1 MIELNITFIIQL
13 VNFLILLAVLNVIIY
28 RPIRHIVQQRSERMA
43 NNMTEIES
51 FNQTA
56 KDKVQEYEVTL
67 DNARKEGVEVRNGF
81 KQQGIDQEKEIVNQ
95 ASAESSKELA
105 ATRQELQS
113 EAEEARKKLKKQVK
127 GYAKLVADRVIVQS

>member
-13 VNFLILLAVLNVIIY
+13 VNFLILLAVLNVILY

-56 KDKVQEYEVTL
+56 KDKLQEYEVTL

>member
-28 RPIRHIVQQRSERMA
+28 RPIRHIVQQRSDRMA
-43 NNMTEIES
+43 NDMTEIES

-56 KDKVQEYEVTL
+56 KDKLQEYEVSL

-81 KQQGIDQEKEIVNQ
+81 KQEGVDQEKEIVNQ

>member
-28 RPIRHIVQQRSERMA
+28 RPIRHVVQQRSDRMA
-43 NNMTEIES
+43 NDMTEIES

-56 KDKVQEYEVTL
+56 KDKLQEYEVTL

-81 KQQGIDQEKEIVNQ
+81 KQEGVDQEKQIVNQ

>member
-43 NNMTEIES
+43 DDMSEIES

-56 KDKVQEYEVTL
+56 REKLQDYEASL
-67 DNARKEGVEVRNGF
+67 DNARKEGVEVRNSF
-81 KQQGIDQEKEIVNQ
+81 KQEGAEKEKEIVGQ
-95 ASAESSKELA
+95 ASAESSQDLA
-105 ATRQELQS
+105 STRQELES
-113 EAEEARKKLKKQVK
+113 EAEDARKKLKKQVK